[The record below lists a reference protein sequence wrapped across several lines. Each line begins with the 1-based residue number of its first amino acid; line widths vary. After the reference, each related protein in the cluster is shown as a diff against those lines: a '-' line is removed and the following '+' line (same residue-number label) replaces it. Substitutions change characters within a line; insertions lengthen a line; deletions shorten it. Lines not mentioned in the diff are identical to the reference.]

1 MANCFSKFRKQVNNI
16 QINIYY
22 TKSKDESLTPDP
34 PQELIDYLMDE
45 NHLQELIWLK
55 QNR

>member
-1 MANCFSKFRKQVNNI
+1 MANCFSKFRKQVNI

-22 TKSKDESLTPDP
+22 TKTKDESLTPDP

-45 NHLQELIWLK
+45 NHLQDLIWLK